1 MYRLVRDFIVSLF
14 IVIVLLPTYGWSSQ
28 TVEEARIDQAQ
39 QHIPNQV
46 NKYHSLI
53 ATFTQSLTRITN
65 YSQLVAL
72 IDRTGDQLWQQSV
85 SDNQAGA
92 LYDDRALYWGR
103 LQLTQHLKNTEL
115 QFQITSS
122 QLNHALLRLEL
133 ASRGALQA
141 TFKYNTTHKV
151 FITGFDPFQLDSNI
165 RQSNPAGVTA
175 LMLDNT
181 IIRDGNKTIEVQ
193 AINFPVRFADFDKGI
208 VETALTPVLSTN
220 QADLVMTVSMGRSV
234 FDLER
239 FPGLRRS
246 SSAPDN
252 LNVYSGG
259 SYSQPIRPLLNGVE
273 LKGQEFIEFSLPVQA
288 MLQVQQPF
296 AIRDNRRVISLT
308 GVYYPES
315 LSELKGEISIE
326 GSGGGYLSNEI
337 SYRTLWLRQQMRSTV
352 PMGHLHTPRLY
363 GYNQPMLKKIVQQ
376 IKTIIKKGV

>member
-14 IVIVLLPTYGWSSQ
+14 IIIVLLPTYGWSSQ
-28 TVEEARIDQAQ
+28 TVEEARTDQAQ

-53 ATFTQSLTRITN
+53 ATFIQSLTRITN

-122 QLNHALLRLEL
+122 QLNHVLWRLEL

-315 LSELKGEISIE
+315 LSELKGEISVE

-352 PMGHLHTPRLY
+352 PMGHLHTPRLN

>member
-1 MYRLVRDFIVSLF
+1 MNRLVRNSILSLCMVF
-14 IVIVLLPTYGWSSQ
+14 TFLPTEGWSSQ
-28 TVEEARIDQAQ
+28 SVEEARIERALQ
-39 QHIPNQV
+39 QIPQQV

-53 ATFTQSLTRITN
+53 STFTQKITHTTN
-65 YSQLVAL
+65 YSQLVTVV
-72 IDRTGDQLWQQSV
+72 DRMGEQLWQQSV
-85 SDNQAGA
+85 SDNQAGS
-92 LYDDRALYWGR
+92 LYDDRALYWSR
-103 LQLTQHLKNTEL
+103 LQLTQRLKNTEL
-115 QFQITSS
+115 QFNITSS
-122 QLNHALLRLEL
+122 QLDHLIWRLEL
-133 ASRGALQA
+133 ASRGALQS

-181 IIRDGNKTIEVQ
+181 MIQVGNEHIEIQ

-208 VETALTPVLSTN
+208 VETALAPVLSAN
-220 QADLVMTVSMGRSV
+220 QANMVMTISMGRST

-246 SSAPDN
+246 ALAPDN

-259 SYSQPIRPLLNGVE
+259 SYSQPIRPLLNGAE
-273 LKGQEFIEFSLPVQA
+273 LTGPEFIEFSLPVQA
-288 MLQVQQPF
+288 MLQVQYPY
-296 AIRDNRRVISLT
+296 AIRDNHRVVTLT

-315 LSELKGEISIE
+315 LAELEGEVSVE
-326 GSGGGYLSNEI
+326 GSGGGYLSNEV
-337 SYRTLWLRQQMRSTV
+337 SYRSLWLRQQMHSTV
-352 PMGHLHTPRLY
+352 PMGHLHTPRLN